1 MTKESTAVIKQIKGG
16 VLAAS
21 GFRGAGLACG
31 IKSEKGRKDLALLV
45 PDAPAVAAATFTQNK
60 VRAAS
65 VLWDA
70 SVLKKHSHV
79 RAVVVNSGNA
89 NACTG
94 DRGELD
100 TQTMASTVAGALG
113 CLTDEV
119 LVSSTGIIGKF
130 LPIEKIISGI
140 GKAHKALSNN
150 PAAAGRFADAIQT
163 TDTVRKDFALRVEH
177 DGGSFAIGGCAK
189 GAGMIGPNMATML
202 CYITTDAEVDVKTLR
217 RMLLQSVN
225 VSLNCISVDGHNST
239 NDTVLLLSSGAS
251 GYKVSTAEREKV
263 FKDALDRVAIELAK
277 AIIRDGEGATKLVQI
292 DVTGAKTMAD
302 AKLVAHAISRSPLNL
317 TAVHGG
323 DPNWGRFVSSAG
335 YSGAAMKAEKTTL
348 FINGKLTFDHGM
360 PADTPTEELATEMR
374 KEEIVLHIDMGLGSG
389 KATYWCCDLSREYIT
404 INADYHT

>member
-1 MTKESTAVIKQIKGG
+1 MAKSSPAVKQIKGG
-16 VLAAS
+16 ILAAS

-70 SVLKKHSHV
+70 AVLKKRSHV

-94 DRGELD
+94 ERGERD
-100 TQTMASTVAGALG
+100 TRTMACTVADAIG
-113 CLTDEV
+113 CETDEV
-119 LVSSTGIIGKF
+119 LVSSTGIIGEF
-130 LPIEKIISGI
+130 LPIEKITKGI
-140 GKAHKALSNN
+140 GKAHKALSDKT
-150 PAAAGRFADAIQT
+150 PADGRFADAIQT
-163 TDTVRKDFALRVEH
+163 TDTMRKDFAVRVEQ
-177 DGGSFAIGGCAK
+177 DGGSFVIGGCAK

-202 CYITTDAEVDVKTLR
+202 CYITTDAGVEVKALR
-217 RMLLQSVN
+217 RMLKQSVN
-225 VSLNCISVDGHNST
+225 VSFNCISVDGHNST

-251 GYKVSTAEREKV
+251 GYQVNTPERVKV
-263 FKDALDRVAIELAK
+263 FRDALDRVAIGLAK
-277 AIIRDGEGATKLVQI
+277 SIVRDGEGATKLVQI
-292 DVTGAKTMAD
+292 DVTGAKTKTD

-335 YSGAAMKAEKTTL
+335 YSGAAMKAERTTL

-360 PADTPTEELATEMR
+360 PAGTPAEELAAEMQ
-374 KEEIVLHIDMGLGSG
+374 KDEIILHIDMGLGSG
-389 KATYWCCDLSREYIT
+389 KVTYWCCDLTRGYIT